1 MENIEKNIIIL
12 MENIYVDNGKYREED
27 INGEYV
33 YVDNGENTEEYNNIN
48 GDYVYVDNGEYRE
61 EYRSRRK

>member
-1 MENIEKNIIIL
+1 MQIMENIEKKN
-12 MENIYVDNGKYREED
+12 

-48 GDYVYVDNGEYRE
+48 GEYVCVDNGEYRE
-61 EYRSRRK
+61 EYRSRRKQKNSDGFR